1 MRFKSFLLVRL
12 FLAWLGLLCGLRRGV
27 LRGLALDRGRP
38 CPAIWLQRVDFLAN
52 LIYFLRGLL
61 QVVLYRQIV
70 NHGDHFI
77 EGSLHLGP
85 VSRLFKFLVQM
96 LNLLLDRIQSVGRAL
111 LDRCVLGLE
120 GAQGLGDGLHGLFK
134 ATVELAG
141 AHIFY
146 HVA

>member
-1 MRFKSFLLVRL
+1 MLVRL
-12 FLAWLGLLCGLRRGV
+12 FLAWLGLLGGRGV
-27 LRGLALDRGRP
+27 LRGLALDRGR
-38 CPAIWLQRVDFLAN
+38 ASTNIGLQRVDFLAD

-85 VSRLFKFLVQM
+85 VLRLFKFLLQK
-96 LNLLLDRIQSVGRAL
+96 LNLLLDRLQGVGRPL
-111 LDRCVLGLE
+111 LLSCVLALE
-120 GAQGLGDGLHGLFK
+120 GAQGLGDFVHGLFQ
-134 ATVELAG
+134 ATVEFLIR
-141 AHIFY
+141 AHIVY